1 MIDLSTTN
9 CRQMQERYY
18 AALLDWEKLRYLNR
32 ERKAKTAEELEKL
45 KEKIEKR
52 KTHSLRVLAFCSD
65 ITKALAAGGEAQ
77 AAESPSLPKLNE
89 PLLSAAALLH
99 DIAKFDSNEHHHRL
113 AVSAV
118 KTVCGPYGPEDS
130 SAFFALDEIIT
141 AHKGDFRP
149 CPEYAAEAAI
159 LRMADKLDKIHRRV
173 RKVQQAELTLKRTQL
188 SLERAQSQD
197 KSAKKLEKKAD
208 NVLKWEQKLE
218 ERRAELNRS
227 SQEFRKNWGAICAY
241 AQGGAPGSCGPDFIA
256 ALKQALKSL
265 YKPSSVK

>member
-159 LRMADKLDKIHRRV
+159 LRMADKLDKVYRRAQ
-173 RKVQQAELTLKRTQL
+173 KVQRAKAAEK
-188 SLERAQSQD
+188 RAQSSLDIARSLGASNKKITKKVEKMLD
-197 KSAKKLEKKAD
+197 KGCKLSKREDDLRAAK
-208 NVLKWEQKLE
+208 
-218 ERRAELNRS
+218 AEFD
-227 SQEFRKNWGAICAY
+227 QNWAAVRAY
-241 AQGGAPGSCGPDFIA
+241 AQNTASGNCAPDFFTA
-256 ALKQALKSL
+256 FSKALKSL
-265 YKPSSVK
+265 FAPPSAE